1 MRKYQ
6 QLALVLLSITCVVIL
21 LVYKSEN
28 NRLKYVLEVVNIFG
42 RNDAAS
48 LIRIDNS
55 SRLHSSPYDFDSP
68 LPAWQ
73 RLGDGFYVYSAFW
86 QKNEL
91 AAGGT
96 VISIAVGLEHAAVN
110 FKCQVQHGTGDVATG
125 KLHFVRLEHPTGSVK
140 VPNGE
145 VFVVY
150 KLLCKVAR
158 DFGQPTEI
166 IFTDTAQSIKRYV
179 PLRVLESRSVQ
190 QRMTMTAC
198 VDMSDYL
205 ELEEEFRMPSA
216 VLQYFLHHQI
226 VGVEDFIV
234 YNSNA
239 LNGATTSLLYSH
251 GIKINLLPYN
261 FPFALAD
268 KQQNR
273 LLIEMDCLM
282 RNYNAAKLSFI
293 GAINEYLYPSS
304 RLRVN
309 NKFLKYAWKV
319 SSDVSRFAIASRS
332 VCIDKRKKVFSDNLL
347 YDVDVGAQLTAP
359 SERPFY
365 VYKPQDYNRTAGTP
379 EFVKTLD
386 VDRSMIFV
394 HRYGGKCSSKTN
406 LHDWTISLQ
415 PDFLQYVTDVGR
427 ELNKLIFR

>member
-6 QLALVLLSITCVVIL
+6 QLALVLLSVTCVVIL

-55 SRLHSSPYDFDSP
+55 TRLHSSPYDFDSP

-73 RLGDGFYVYSAFW
+73 RLGDGFYVYSSFW

-91 AAGGT
+91 SAGGT

-110 FKCQVQHGTGDVATG
+110 FKCQIQHGTGDVATG
-125 KLHFVRLEHPTGSVK
+125 KLHFVRLDHPTGSIK
-140 VPNGE
+140 APNSE

-158 DFGQPTEI
+158 DFGQPTEVI
-166 IFTDTAQSIKRYV
+166 YTDTAQSIKRYV

-190 QRMTMTAC
+190 QKMTMTAC
-198 VDMSDYL
+198 VDMTDYL

-239 LNGATTSLLYSH
+239 LNGATASLLYSH

-261 FPFALAD
+261 FPFDLAD
-268 KQQNR
+268 RHQNR

-282 RNYNAAKLSFI
+282 RNYNAAKLTYI

-309 NKFLKYAWKV
+309 NQFLKYAWKV
-319 SSDVSRFAIASRS
+319 SSDVSRFSIASRS
-332 VCIDKRKKVFSDNLL
+332 VCIDKRKKIFSDNLL
-347 YDVDVGAQLTAP
+347 YDVDVAMTNP
-359 SERPFY
+359 TERPFQ

-379 EFVKTLD
+379 DFVKTLD
-386 VDRSMIFV
+386 VDRSLLFV

-406 LHDWTISLQ
+406 LHDWTVSLQ

>member
-55 SRLHSSPYDFDSP
+55 SRLHSLSYDLDNP

-73 RLGDGFYVYSAFW
+73 RIGDGFFVYSSFW

-96 VISIAVGLEHAAVN
+96 VISIIVGLEQAIVN
-110 FKCQVQHGTGDVATG
+110 FKCQIQHDTKDLVTG
-125 KLHFVRLEHPTGSVK
+125 KLLFTRIERPNTGSVK
-140 VPNGE
+140 NPTGE
-145 VFVVY
+145 SFVVY
-150 KLLCKVAR
+150 KFLCKLSR
-158 DFGQPTEI
+158 DFGQPTEVI
-166 IFTDTAQSIKRYV
+166 YTDVNHAINRYV
-179 PLRVLESRSVQ
+179 PLRVLESKSVR
-190 QRMTMTAC
+190 QRMTITAC
-198 VDMSDYL
+198 VDMNDYL
-205 ELEEEFRMPSA
+205 ELEEDVRHPAA

-239 LNGATTSLLYSH
+239 LNGATASLLYNH

-261 FPFALAD
+261 FPFDLSNR
-268 KQQNR
+268 QQNQMI
-273 LLIEMDCLM
+273 IEMDCTM
-282 RNYNAAKLSFI
+282 RNYNAAKLTFV

-304 RLRVN
+304 RLRLN
-309 NKFLKYAWKV
+309 NQFLTYAWKV
-319 SSDVSRFAIASRS
+319 SSDVSRFAVSTRS
-332 VCIDKRKKVFSDNLL
+332 VCIDSRKKIFSDNLL
-347 YDVDVGAQLTAP
+347 YDVDAHSD
-359 SERPFY
+359 SEGQFF
-365 VYKPQDYNRTAGTP
+365 VYKPQHYNRSAGGTIDLM
-379 EFVKTLD
+379 KTLD
-386 VDRSMIFV
+386 VERNMLFV
-394 HRYGGKCSSKTN
+394 HRYGGKCSSKAN
-406 LHDWTISLQ
+406 LHEWTEGLHG
-415 PDFLQYVTDVGR
+415 DFLQYIMDVGR